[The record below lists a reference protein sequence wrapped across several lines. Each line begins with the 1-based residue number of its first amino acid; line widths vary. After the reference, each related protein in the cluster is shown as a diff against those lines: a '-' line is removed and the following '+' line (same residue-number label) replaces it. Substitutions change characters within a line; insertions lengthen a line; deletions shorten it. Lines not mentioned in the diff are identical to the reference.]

1 MANNALARIESALR
15 ERKLDRT
22 LTTAL
27 APLERSDAAAFIPFG
42 VEAIETDSD
51 GLRLVIGGVPVPLE
65 QVRTVSRMPAAA
77 T

>member
-27 APLERSDAAAFIPFG
+27 APLERSDAAG
-42 VEAIETDSD
+42 RLDGAIGSSAQ
-51 GLRLVIGGVPVPLE
+51 LE
-65 QVRTVSRMPAAA
+65 KAAA
-77 T
+77 NIKAEVSMFHG